1 MDIEAQ
7 NLADR
12 LTEARTD
19 LDRAR
24 DRLALQTGD
33 ADAVELSAARLI
45 AVAED
50 VLLYAEGR
58 SRAASEQI
66 AYWADPLAA
75 RERMADD

>member
-66 AYWADPLAA
+66 AYWADPVAA

>member
-12 LTEARTD
+12 LTEACTD
-19 LDRAR
+19 LERMR
-24 DRLALQTGD
+24 DRLAMQTGD
-33 ADAVELSAARLI
+33 ADAVDVSAARLI

-50 VLLYAEGR
+50 VLLYVEDRAR
-58 SRAASEQI
+58 SASEQI
-66 AYWADPLAA
+66 AYWADPVAT

>member
-7 NLADR
+7 NLIDR
-12 LTEARTD
+12 LTEACTD

-33 ADAVELSAARLI
+33 ADAVDVSAARLI

-50 VLLYAEGR
+50 VMFYAEDRAR
-58 SRAASEQI
+58 SASEQI
-66 AYWADPLAA
+66 AYWADPVATQ
-75 RERMADD
+75 ERMADD

>member
-24 DRLALQTGD
+24 DRLALQTGN

-66 AYWADPLAA
+66 AYWSDPVAT

>member
-1 MDIEAQ
+1 MDREAQ
-7 NLADR
+7 NLVDR
-12 LTEARTD
+12 LTEACTA

-33 ADAVELSAARLI
+33 ADAVELSAALLI

-50 VLLYAEGR
+50 VMFYAEDR
-58 SRAASEQI
+58 SREASEQI
-66 AYWADPLAA
+66 AYWADPVAA

>member
-1 MDIEAQ
+1 MDREEQYLI
-7 NLADR
+7 DR
-12 LTEARTD
+12 LTDACTA

-33 ADAVELSAARLI
+33 ADAVELSAALLI

-50 VLLYAEGR
+50 VMFYAEDR
-58 SRAASEQI
+58 SREASEQI
-66 AYWADPLAA
+66 AYWADPVAA